1 MSESL
6 DLILEARD
14 LADHLEGELQIIE
27 ICLDHLCDFSDEK
40 HAIANLKKIELMLEH
55 FRSGAEHCL
64 SDLKFNHEQLA
75 KFFEAQDTTTG
86 DKPE

>member
-6 DLILEARD
+6 ELILEARD
-14 LADHLEGELQIIE
+14 LADHLESELQIIE
-27 ICLDHLCDFSDEK
+27 ICLDHLCDFSDETQV
-40 HAIANLKKIELMLEH
+40 IANLQKIELMLDH
-55 FRSGAEHCL
+55 FRSSAEHCL

-75 KFFEAQDTTTG
+75 QFFEAQDTTTG